1 MLSTV
6 PSVPTTSTSEPLI
19 TPKPQA
25 AGVPPAG
32 GVAQSASG
40 VGVGVGAGVVVLDGL
55 LLVVALAVG
64 VVWVEPQDV
73 RTNAKTAIPPRP
85 DRFIVVDPIS
95 EGSAHL
101 PAFEA

>member
-1 MLSTV
+1 
-6 PSVPTTSTSEPLI
+6 
-19 TPKPQA
+19 
-25 AGVPPAG
+25 
-32 GVAQSASG
+32 

-85 DRFIVVDPIS
+85 DRFIVVDPSPKGVRICRRLRPDHVRNALVPS
-95 EGSAHL
+95 MER
-101 PAFEA
+101 